1 MLATTKL
8 NSVENLI
15 SQELIDLEISHE
27 EFKTIFKEKEKSEKM
42 KNNIK
47 MMKSSDKLS
56 ENNGFIRKN
65 REKAQN

>member
-65 REKAQN
+65 REKA